1 MTMILRTKL
10 LTSKLCLAIIPVA
23 VVATI
28 SFWQVTRAF
37 DRFSTQADTGLREN
51 TEAARTALIAAE
63 EVDLEHVAQQI
74 SSTCQVQQSL
84 LEQKLA
90 GDLNVA
96 RDLLRR
102 AGTVTFS
109 QEQVEWQAAN
119 QFTKASQ
126 TVQLPKMLLG
136 DKPIDQIT
144 AATTRAPLVDD
155 VSDMV
160 GSTCTIFQRMNPAGD
175 MLRVCTNVQT
185 KDGNRAIGTYIPAS
199 GADGKPNPVIAQ
211 LLKGE
216 PYRGRAFVVNA
227 WYITAYDPI
236 VDATGQV
243 AGALYVGIKEQS
255 IEALRKAIMAMKVC
269 KTGYV
274 YVLNASGDTRGQYV
288 ISKDGARDGENI
300 WESKDANGELFIQNI
315 CKLALSLKPGEI
327 GKARYPWKNT
337 GDTTARDKVV
347 KVAYFAPWDW
357 VIGVGA
363 YEDEFYE
370 AVNAMQERTQETLAA
385 GAQTR
390 QAAISSVI
398 GWSAGIGG
406 ITLFVTILVALIIIR
421 SITRP
426 LNHAIAG
433 LNEGSQQVTDAAAQ
447 VASASQHLASGASEQ
462 ASSLEETSSALE
474 QMAAMTRQSAENAR
488 QANDLAGN
496 ARGSAQ
502 SGDQTTQR
510 LTQAMSAI
518 NESSGQINK
527 IVKVIEEI
535 AFQTNLL
542 ALNAAVE
549 AARAGEHG
557 KGFAVVAE
565 EVRNLAQRSAQA
577 ARETTGL
584 IEDSVKRAREG
595 SEVTMEVGH
604 SLSSIV
610 DSVSKVSDLVG
621 GIAHG
626 ADEQAQGVEQINSAV
641 SQMDKITQMNAA
653 SAEQCASAAEE
664 LSAQAQTV
672 KGMVAGL
679 VQVVGG
685 SAARQASQSNGQPP
699 VTNVASQ
706 ARTPERQPASSGQ
719 RQRQQP
725 RTGSK
730 EEKPAT
736 RQGQFDATPRSQPQK
751 PERRTPATNVDLD
764 ESAGF

>member
-1 MTMILRTKL
+1 MTLRTKL
-10 LTSKLCLAIIPVA
+10 LTSKLCLAIIPVTLVGA
-23 VVATI
+23 V

-37 DRFSTQADTGLREN
+37 DHFATQANAALEEN
-51 TEAARTALIAAE
+51 NEAARTALIKSQE
-63 EVDLEHVAQQI
+63 TDLEHVAQQLWNA
-74 SSTCQVQQSL
+74 CLVQQGF

-90 GDLNVA
+90 ADLNVA

-102 AGTVTFS
+102 AGAIS
-109 QEQVEWQAAN
+109 LAEDRIEWQATN
-119 QFTKASQ
+119 QFTKATQ
-126 TVQLPKMLLG
+126 TVSLPKMVLG
-136 DKPIDQIT
+136 GKPIEQIT
-144 AATTRAPLVDD
+144 DATRRAPLVDE

-185 KDGNRAIGTYIPAS
+185 PEGSRAVGTFIPAT
-199 GADGKPNPVIAQ
+199 GPDGKPNPVVAK
-211 LLKGE
+211 LLKNE
-216 PYRGRAFVVNA
+216 PYRGRAYVVNA

-236 VDATGQV
+236 VNEAGEVT
-243 AGALYVGIKEQS
+243 GALYVGIKEQS
-255 IEALRKAIMAMKVC
+255 IDQLRNAIMATKVG
-269 KTGYV
+269 KTGYA
-274 YVLNASGDTRGQYV
+274 YVVNATGDHRGHYV
-288 ISKDGARDGENI
+288 ISEKGERDGEDI
-300 WESKDANGELFIQNI
+300 WNSRDANGDLFIQNV
-315 CKLALSLKPGEI
+315 CNMAVNLKPGEV
-327 GKARYPWKNT
+327 GHSRYPWKNAE
-337 GDTTARDKVV
+337 DTVARDKVV

-357 VIGVGA
+357 VIGIGA

-370 AVNAMQERTQETLAA
+370 AVNAMEQRTQEAEVAT
-385 GAQTR
+385 AQTR
-390 QAAISSVI
+390 QAALGSVI
-398 GWSAGIGG
+398 GWTAGIGG
-406 ITLFVTILVALIIIR
+406 ISLFATIIVALLIIR
-421 SITRP
+421 SITHP
-426 LNHAIAG
+426 LNRAIAG
-433 LNEGSQQVTDAAAQ
+433 LNEGSEQVSEAAAQ
-447 VASASQHLASGASEQ
+447 VAAASQHLASGASEQ

-488 QANDLAGN
+488 QASALAGE
-496 ARGSAQ
+496 ARASAQ
-502 SGDQTTQR
+502 TGDSTTQH

-518 NESSGQINK
+518 NESAGQINK

-595 SEVTMEVGH
+595 SQVTMEVGE

-610 DSVSKVSDLVG
+610 QSVAKVTDLVG
-621 GIAHG
+621 GIATG

-672 KGMVAGL
+672 KNMVAGL
-679 VQVVGG
+679 VKVIGGAAVRHTSSRKQAPPVVQAPQPVRAAEPEQPVAK
-685 SAARQASQSNGQPP
+685 SQQRPAKTQDWRPARQEAP
-699 VTNVASQ
+699 VAS
-706 ARTPERQPASSGQ
+706 AS
-719 RQRQQP
+719 RA
-725 RTGSK
+725 GSTDSK
-730 EEKPAT
+730 FE
-736 RQGQFDATPRSQPQK
+736 
-751 PERRTPATNVDLD
+751 LD
-764 ESAGF
+764 NSAGF